1 MKDQNEGKLKKTWV
15 TPEISV
21 IQGLD
26 SCVEFLYMGSD
37 FKPIGN
43 DDPNDLPP
51 GYGSGK

>member
-15 TPEISV
+15 APEISV

-26 SCVEFLYMGSD
+26 SCVEFLYMGDD